1 MALNSL
7 NEVLKSDSTHMKAL
21 YIKGKVLMQLS
32 ETEEAIECL
41 TKAHELAQDNTVNLN
56 CKFRIRL

>member
-1 MALNSL
+1 MVLNSL

-32 ETEEAIECL
+32 ETQEAIECL
-41 TKAHELAQDNTVNLN
+41 TKAHELAQDNTVLRIY
-56 CKFRIRL
+56 KFFI